1 MKGLLLFSLAT
12 SIQNNNDALFNA
24 WCSDVGIECPGAE
37 VRTTPES
44 VAGRGVFSTKDLA
57 SGEEVI
63 SIPYYAALTQ
73 DNAAGYFPNLA
84 RELSSAR
91 IQRIRKRSLL
101 KRIWNRIRQRSAT
114 QGEESLTA
122 DDFWQAE
129 LTAYALAAQRAEHPW
144 STWISQ
150 WKREDPFQDL
160 VDASTWRHDSDAI
173 DMAALDFR
181 KMAPDIS
188 EYKVGAAVGIRLQ
201 ELDEYSE
208 QYEKKKVPTSE
219 SMYATLISRAVG
231 LSDTVTAIL
240 PMHDMI
246 NHSSDPN
253 VALSLA
259 EDGAFKLIATED
271 ISKGA
276 EIFISYMDVVD
287 AEGKWDED
295 KATWLLAQWG
305 IPSSPL
311 KSSQVKDQVS
321 KEECDRTLVNA

>member
-1 MKGLLLFSLAT
+1 MKGLLFFSFAT
-12 SIQNNNDALFNA
+12 SIPNNNDALFNA

-37 VRTTPES
+37 VRTTPDS
-44 VAGRGVFSTKDLA
+44 VAGRGVFCTKDL
-57 SGEEVI
+57 SCGDEVI

-73 DNAAGYFPNLA
+73 ENGAGYFPSLA

-91 IQRIRKRSLL
+91 IQKSGQRSLL
-101 KRIWNRIRQRSAT
+101 KRIWNRIFRGRSTQR
-114 QGEESLTA
+114 EELLAA
-122 DDFWQAE
+122 DAFWQAE
-129 LTAYALAAQRAEHPW
+129 LTAYALAARQGDHPW

-160 VDASTWRHDSDAI
+160 VDASVWRHDVDAI
-173 DMAALDFR
+173 EKAALDFQ

-188 EYKVGAAVGIRLQ
+188 EHRVGAAIGIRLQ

-208 QYEKKKVPTSE
+208 RYEKEKAPTSE

-231 LSDTVTAIL
+231 LSDNVTAIL

-246 NHSSDPN
+246 NHSPDPN
-253 VALSLA
+253 VALYFG

-271 ISKGA
+271 IPKDT
-276 EIFISYMDVVD
+276 EIFLTYMDIVD
-287 AEGKWDED
+287 CEGKWDED
-295 KATWLLAQWG
+295 KATWLLVQWG

-311 KSSQVKDQVS
+311 KYSQVEDQAS
-321 KEECDRTLVNA
+321 KEEYKLGLL